1 MKSKNVVT
9 STYPQAECREITS
22 PSGSYY
28 LIYDMSGL
36 APNMLGYD
44 MESEAKAWDMA
55 AEKIGQ
61 KMVTIL
67 EKE

>member
-1 MKSKNVVT
+1 MKSKSVVI
-9 STYPQAECREITS
+9 STYPSCECREITS

-28 LIYDMSGL
+28 LIYDTGGV
-36 APNMLGYD
+36 APNMIGYD
-44 MESEAKAWDMA
+44 MESEEKAWDMA
-55 AEKIGQ
+55 AEQIGR